1 MRQAISFTISKDVL
15 AEIASTKGTG
25 STSERVNQLLKKA
38 LDLER
43 RERLEQ
49 EAAAFFANDGQ
60 DSARERAAFQK
71 AAKETLSRD

>member
-1 MRQAISFTISKDVL
+1 
-15 AEIASTKGTG
+15 
-25 STSERVNQLLKKA
+25 VNQLLKKA

-49 EAAAFFANDGQ
+49 EAAAFFANNGE